1 MSAMRDLSGKN
12 YKDYSYCLTGKLDL
26 NLSVRMY
33 GNEYHQNDALSECH
47 STFVSLLSRLDFF

>member
-33 GNEYHQNDALSECH
+33 GLITINTLSKR
-47 STFVSLLSRLDFF
+47 SSSAVPYTTLD